1 MRSLASLRVAVRRG
15 GGGEEKEVTTTG
27 FSGFSFTGLIG
38 FSVILLRLFISQRI
52 ESLIIQP
59 KIVI

>member
-15 GGGEEKEVTTTG
+15 GGGEKEVTTT
-27 FSGFSFTGLIG
+27 GFSFTGLIG